1 MDGSFV
7 RYPSRLS
14 AGALAYSYK
23 FLVASISGHGTDS
36 IDIDASSAAGIAFV
50 NNSGAG
56 RILVSAHT
64 LAFMLELAKE
74 KKISVQE
81 IQAGSG
87 FGQRAVS
94 KKFHLQD
101 RSIGVIGC

>member
-1 MDGSFV
+1 MDMV
-7 RYPSRLS
+7 LTPLI
-14 AGALAYSYK
+14 LMH
-23 FLVASISGHGTDS
+23 LVQRVSL
-36 IDIDASSAAGIAFV
+36 V

-64 LAFMLELAKE
+64 LAFMLELKRE
-74 KKISVQE
+74 KDFSSGNTS
-81 IQAGSG
+81 GSG